1 MSAAG
6 NSSELGNM
14 STISQ
19 NISALLEVSLED
31 HGIPHITAETSG
43 DILINDHNIHDVSL
57 SVCFFAFLNVLSALF
72 YFKELFCNS

>member
-31 HGIPHITAETSG
+31 HGIPHITTETSG
-43 DILINDHNIHDVSL
+43 DILIYDHNVHNVSQSTCSL
-57 SVCFFAFLNVLSALF
+57 YFEEFFNQS
-72 YFKELFCNS
+72 

>member
-6 NSSELGNM
+6 TSSELGNL

-31 HGIPHITAETSG
+31 QGIPHITAETSG
-43 DILINDHNIHDVSL
+43 DILI
-57 SVCFFAFLNVLSALF
+57 FLG
-72 YFKELFCNS
+72 